1 MSFINGSSVKHPI
14 ETDSLANTVIRKS
27 TGLFKPVNI
36 FRLSLLS
43 VGLTQALNSLRS
55 REKSDHNAVKFSY
68 ELNFRHS
75 RFISYLFTI
84 HSQGLLHFTPHG
96 MHFNHDSRNSFFLSN
111 HDSQSTKKPDH
122 GVTKIPLPPLLIPR
136 QLVGFSRI
144 CMVEAKL
151 HLLAVLCHL
160 LLQ

>member
-1 MSFINGSSVKHPI
+1 MSFINGSSVKNPI
-14 ETDSLANTVIRKS
+14 ETGSLANTVIKKS
-27 TGLFKPVNI
+27 TGLLKPVNM
-36 FRLSLLS
+36 FRLPLLL

-55 REKSDHNAVKFSY
+55 RKKSDSNPVKFSN

-96 MHFNHDSRNSFFLSN
+96 IHFNHDSRNSFLSN

-122 GVTKIPLPPLLIPR
+122 GVTKIPLPGLNAGSTCTNWKGIIFNVTER
-136 QLVGFSRI
+136 S
-144 CMVEAKL
+144 
-151 HLLAVLCHL
+151 
-160 LLQ
+160 